1 MTAETIFECHDLH
14 YAYQGRFPA
23 LCGIEMTIAAG
34 ERVALVGAN
43 GTGKSTLLNLL
54 DALIFADRGYISFR
68 GRTLTEAAFKDES
81 FSINFRKQVGLV
93 FQNPDIQLFCP
104 TVREDIAFGPLQLGI
119 DKPTLK
125 NRMEYLT
132 ETLKISHLLD
142 RAPHQLSVGEKRKV
156 ALATILV
163 IDPDVLL
170 LDEPTA
176 GLDPQTT
183 DHLVKMLA
191 QFSRAGK
198 TIVTATH
205 DLHII
210 EDISDK
216 VYVFGQDKRLAASGN
231 PSEILGNTV
240 LLQANNLIHIHTHH
254 ARDHRIMMSMKAP
267 KDDDYSGKE
276 VNSHVQEL

>member
-14 YAYQGRFPA
+14 YAYQGKYPA
-23 LCGIEMTIAAG
+23 LCGIDMTIAAG
-34 ERVALVGAN
+34 ERVALMGAN

-54 DALIFADRGYISFR
+54 DALIFADRGSISFR
-68 GRTLTEAAFKDES
+68 GRALAEAAFKDES
-81 FSINFRKQVGLV
+81 FSVDFRKQVGLV

-104 TVREDIAFGPLQLGI
+104 TVREDIAFGPLQLGL
-119 DKPTLK
+119 DKQTLD

-142 RAPHQLSVGEKRKV
+142 RSPHQLSVGEKRKV
-156 ALATILV
+156 SLATMLA

-176 GLDPQTT
+176 GLDPRTT
-183 DHLVKMLA
+183 THLVEMLV

-216 VYVFGQDKRLAASGN
+216 VYVFGQDKRLAAVGSPG
-231 PSEILGNTV
+231 EILGNAV
-240 LLQANNLIHIHTHH
+240 LLQANNLIHVHTHH
-254 ARDHRIMMSMKAP
+254 ERDHRTMTRWPQIISP
-267 KDDDYSGKE
+267 
-276 VNSHVQEL
+276 

>member
-1 MTAETIFECHDLH
+1 
-14 YAYQGRFPA
+14 
-23 LCGIEMTIAAG
+23 MTIAAG

-43 GTGKSTLLNLL
+43 GSGKSTLLNLL
-54 DALIFADRGYISFR
+54 DALIFADRGSISFR
-68 GRTLTEAAFKDES
+68 GGVLAEAAFRNES
-81 FSINFRKQVGLV
+81 FSMDFRKQVGLV

-104 TVREDIAFGPLQLGI
+104 TVREDIAFGPLQLGL
-119 DKPTLK
+119 DKQTLT
-125 NRMEYLT
+125 NRMEHLT
-132 ETLKISHLLD
+132 ATLEISRLLD

-163 IDPDVLL
+163 MDPDVLL

-183 DHLVKMLA
+183 THLVGILA

-216 VYVFGQDKRLAASGN
+216 VYVFGQDRRIAANGS
-231 PSEILGNTV
+231 PVEILGNTA
-240 LLQANNLIHIHTHH
+240 LLQANNLIHVHTHH
-254 ARDHRIMMSMKAP
+254 ARDHRTMMPVKA
-267 KDDDYSGKE
+267 DNNE
-276 VNSHVQEL
+276 R